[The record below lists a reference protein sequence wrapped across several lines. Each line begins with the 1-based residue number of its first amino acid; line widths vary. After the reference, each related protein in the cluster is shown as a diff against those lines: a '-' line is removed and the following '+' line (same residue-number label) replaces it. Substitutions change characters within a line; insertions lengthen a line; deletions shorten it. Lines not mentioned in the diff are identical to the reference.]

1 MIKERL
7 ARVIKALT
15 GACEHKPEERA
26 ISEQDFCLDC
36 SIDLTDETTNVLCGG
51 KEGKGHNLNTRER
64 LVCLS
69 CGNELA
75 PPTKHFRSYIRLKKH
90 IRFRTGIPTNRNGER
105 LSEQP
110 TYNVGL
116 RYVVP
121 GFPNAVKR
129 VWVTFDDKK
138 SQQNFGTQ
146 MQRRMLFCKDD
157 EGYNTVI
164 KEAID
169 IIREANPDVTEQVVE
184 NDDSE
189 TDKA

>member
-1 MIKERL
+1 MRPQTFCAEVKK
-7 ARVIKALT
+7 VKAT
-15 GACEHKPEERA
+15 
-26 ISEQDFCLDC
+26 ISTHE
-36 SIDLTDETTNVLCGG
+36 NVW
-51 KEGKGHNLNTRER
+51 
-64 LVCLS
+64 S
-69 CGNELA
+69 A
-75 PPTKHFRSYIRLKKH
+75 
-90 IRFRTGIPTNRNGER
+90 
-105 LSEQP
+105 SEQP